1 MSKKW
6 IKVFFRGGDRIPSV
20 EWISGSFKNV
30 KRIAY
35 EEMAE
40 IAYLDLEDDGVSDL
54 RNAFLKE
61 LRTREND
68 DCLFLKF
75 KHGYH
80 PRSDMVIMS
89 KTSLEKTVPMVSIS
103 GRKLWIFVWVD
114 DNASFEA
121 GECVLRIAKGSK
133 SAIKNI
139 VTDKVNRPAPYR
151 RETKFSV
158 KEIYHPDGFIGYSED
173 VMDHICY
180 GEGLKVA
187 AIPFAEIP
195 DHKDP
200 EFI

>member
-20 EWISGSFKNV
+20 EWISGSF
-30 KRIAY
+30 
-35 EEMAE
+35 
-40 IAYLDLEDDGVSDL
+40 
-54 RNAFLKE
+54 
-61 LRTREND
+61 ND